1 MKGNTRIWTSAIV
14 ALLLAFGAGAFVF
27 AQEEAQQYLDAMTK
41 DYAVPEI
48 LPPDVTIETE
58 YAPGPGDPVGSL
70 DIVQNNVWV
79 IHANAPGI
87 AYQAKKERAVYQ
99 GDTIFTDR
107 QSVCVVV
114 LKDKSSLT
122 LGAITKLVI
131 DKSVYDPQENKRE
144 SLFSMLWGK
153 VRCVVQKIASTGQE
167 DFKVNTPMATLGVR
181 GSDFV
186 IALVPSEEI
195 DSLRQSSWLESFEL
209 VPSAWAQSQGG
220 SGLFVATGPATSVG
234 VLPTTPTISTPPV
247 LGPHTLL
254 SGTGTGFYT
263 TPFSPTTYAT
273 LLSRMGMN
281 QVPVL
286 RMPEL
291 LE

>member
-1 MKGNTRIWTSAIV
+1 MKGNTRIWTGAIV
-14 ALLLAFGAGAFVF
+14 VLLLAFGAGAFVF
-27 AQEEAQQYLDAMTK
+27 AQEEAQRYLDAMSK

-48 LPPDVTIETE
+48 LPPDVSIMAE
-58 YAPGPGDPVGSL
+58 YAPGPGEPVGAL

-87 AYQAKKERAVYQ
+87 AYQAKKESAVYQ
-99 GDTIFTDR
+99 GDTIVTDK

-114 LKDKSSLT
+114 LKDQSSLT

-131 DKSVYDPQENKRE
+131 DKSVYDPAENTRE

-153 VRCVVQKIASTGQE
+153 VRYVVRKIASTGQE

-186 IALVPSEEI
+186 VALVPQEEAEAMQ
-195 DSLRQSSWLESFEL
+195 QSSWHGGFEL
-209 VPSAWAQSQGG
+209 VPSAWAQQGG
-220 SGLFVATGPATSVG
+220 SGLLVATGPSTMVG
-234 VLPTTPTISTPPV
+234 VVPTTPAIPIIAP

-254 SGTGTGFYT
+254 SGSPAGFTT
-263 TPFSPTTYAT
+263 TPFPPAAYGT
-273 LLSRMGMN
+273 LLGNLGMN